1 LAINEQ
7 VELFNGG
14 FKLGDWFEN
23 KGYVSFGMYQEFD
36 FLMYMPK
43 DIAILALDG
52 NNGYLGKSFNLGD
65 LSLRAE
71 MLSVLHVGS
80 IKM

>member
-1 LAINEQ
+1 
-7 VELFNGG
+7 
-14 FKLGDWFEN
+14 
-23 KGYVSFGMYQEFD
+23 MYQEFD

-71 MLSVLHVGS
+71 MLGVAHGFHKNVTDRLILQS
-80 IKM
+80 

>member
-23 KGYVSFGMYQEFD
+23 KGYFVWNVSG
-36 FLMYMPK
+36 
-43 DIAILALDG
+43 I
-52 NNGYLGKSFNLGD
+52 
-65 LSLRAE
+65 
-71 MLSVLHVGS
+71 
-80 IKM
+80 

>member
-1 LAINEQ
+1 VSLCVFRAPLQ
-7 VELFNGG
+7 LFNGG
-14 FKLGDWFEN
+14 FKLDWFEN

-65 LSLRAE
+65 LSLRQ
-71 MLSVLHVGS
+71 MLSGAACGVP
-80 IKM
+80 

>member
-52 NNGYLGKSFNLGD
+52 NNGLP
-65 LSLRAE
+65 R
-71 MLSVLHVGS
+71 
-80 IKM
+80 

>member
-23 KGYVSFGMYQEFD
+23 KGYFWNVSEFD

-52 NNGYLGKSFNLGD
+52 N
-65 LSLRAE
+65 
-71 MLSVLHVGS
+71 MVT
-80 IKM
+80 

>member
-43 DIAILALDG
+43 DT
-52 NNGYLGKSFNLGD
+52 SFGRKQWLP
-65 LSLRAE
+65 R
-71 MLSVLHVGS
+71 
-80 IKM
+80 

>member
-7 VELFNGG
+7 IELFSGG
-14 FKLGDWFEN
+14 FKLGDWLEN
-23 KGYVSFGMYQEFD
+23 KGYFWNVSEFD

-52 NNGYLGKSFNLGD
+52 NRVTWVNL
-65 LSLRAE
+65 
-71 MLSVLHVGS
+71 
-80 IKM
+80 